1 MKLIKLCA
9 SNLFGLASN
18 SEFDFTES
26 DLIALTG
33 ANGSGKSSLMD
44 AVRTACFGEA
54 SPARNVSLKDYISRG
69 SASASVSLEFLD
81 RDGVRLRVTRS
92 FSKNSKGAVSG
103 EAVLEEYHNGL
114 WNGIGGGTTEV
125 NEIIAERILPAPPQ
139 PGKTPNEVLKQ
150 AKASFDVAAL
160 VSQGNI
166 NKILSLSPGDLFELI
181 SSALDIRGGEILKS
195 ESKELKRIAEE
206 ETGRLSARISGLE
219 DSLAELKDKTEL
231 RKELNEIQNRKNNI
245 LKDILSVE
253 EQTSSSKEIAAAAS
267 SLIESNDRYS
277 RLKSESSDSIR
288 RCFIGEVRVSLD
300 ALKESCKRY
309 GADLKKVKEARDSL
323 KQLSASKS
331 EQEDSVKEYLD
342 LKRELDIKFESLSKL
357 SALYGIL
364 TQLKE
369 TEEEIKKAESE
380 LKTTRETFDLAGE
393 KETECKTR
401 KENALSAKYS
411 LALYISNIA
420 AESLKSRI
428 FEKEEGIV
436 ESLKDTL
443 SALSE
448 NGVIDLNKIDIRHAE
463 EFLKK
468 IMKSSFTTNLKEIGG
483 LQEELKREL
492 RKTEDLCSEAETAS
506 IKLIKIPETAGKEAA
521 EVKLSEADIALKKLE
536 ENLRYIENR
545 KTELN
550 SKISSIEAILAK
562 GIKRAENFRNSVKD
576 ILEGAPEPTLDECSR
591 AKNETGAINTKRTD
605 VAKKI
610 EACNNAIHSIEQKIA
625 AQRALI
631 VNFEESGKALRIED
645 IESKKSSFVNAISE
659 AERKLKITDNKAITE
674 AKAFDPHRVVA
685 KSKLDAILKDLS
697 IAERAVQD
705 YTIKLDR
712 LMSEYKSKGY
722 DMPNCNSMPD
732 SISHAFFSA
741 YYDSKVRLENMRTEL
756 SGLDA
761 GAGKLRGDIEKR
773 ESTEKLIDAEREK
786 YDAMLA
792 PLSYVREC
800 AKLADGSNFTRFI
813 SDRMMEMLLDG
824 VNASLHNLG
833 TNWTLSSDGGKLSV
847 DDGSGEVR
855 PVAGMSGGEKTLISL
870 LLLRSISNYGL
881 LWIDEGLAMLDEGR
895 LAGILETIA
904 DSGDTKQII
913 FATHDQDLA
922 RSFPVMWNMRNG
934 VKETLENEPL
944 LVAEEIDR

>member
-331 EQEDSVKEYLD
+331 EQEESVKKYLD

-357 SALYGIL
+357 SAL
-364 TQLKE
+364 
-369 TEEEIKKAESE
+369 
-380 LKTTRETFDLAGE
+380 
-393 KETECKTR
+393 
-401 KENALSAKYS
+401 
-411 LALYISNIA
+411 
-420 AESLKSRI
+420 
-428 FEKEEGIV
+428 
-436 ESLKDTL
+436 
-443 SALSE
+443 
-448 NGVIDLNKIDIRHAE
+448 
-463 EFLKK
+463 
-468 IMKSSFTTNLKEIGG
+468 
-483 LQEELKREL
+483 
-492 RKTEDLCSEAETAS
+492 
-506 IKLIKIPETAGKEAA
+506 
-521 EVKLSEADIALKKLE
+521 
-536 ENLRYIENR
+536 
-545 KTELN
+545 
-550 SKISSIEAILAK
+550 
-562 GIKRAENFRNSVKD
+562 
-576 ILEGAPEPTLDECSR
+576 
-591 AKNETGAINTKRTD
+591 
-605 VAKKI
+605 
-610 EACNNAIHSIEQKIA
+610 
-625 AQRALI
+625 
-631 VNFEESGKALRIED
+631 
-645 IESKKSSFVNAISE
+645 
-659 AERKLKITDNKAITE
+659 
-674 AKAFDPHRVVA
+674 
-685 KSKLDAILKDLS
+685 
-697 IAERAVQD
+697 
-705 YTIKLDR
+705 
-712 LMSEYKSKGY
+712 
-722 DMPNCNSMPD
+722 
-732 SISHAFFSA
+732 
-741 YYDSKVRLENMRTEL
+741 
-756 SGLDA
+756 
-761 GAGKLRGDIEKR
+761 
-773 ESTEKLIDAEREK
+773 
-786 YDAMLA
+786 
-792 PLSYVREC
+792 
-800 AKLADGSNFTRFI
+800 
-813 SDRMMEMLLDG
+813 
-824 VNASLHNLG
+824 
-833 TNWTLSSDGGKLSV
+833 
-847 DDGSGEVR
+847 
-855 PVAGMSGGEKTLISL
+855 
-870 LLLRSISNYGL
+870 
-881 LWIDEGLAMLDEGR
+881 
-895 LAGILETIA
+895 
-904 DSGDTKQII
+904 
-913 FATHDQDLA
+913 
-922 RSFPVMWNMRNG
+922 
-934 VKETLENEPL
+934 
-944 LVAEEIDR
+944 